1 MTDLSKL
8 NFLVVDNLRVTRH
21 ILRGLLMKIGAQ
33 HVDEAEDGAVALA
46 MVKNGHYDFVLS
58 DIMMLNMD
66 GLELLAAIKSDENLR
81 HTTVV
86 LMSSKTRQEIVLRG
100 LQLGAA
106 SHFIKYPS
114 EAELAEMIQAI
125 LLKLTGQA

>member
-1 MTDLSKL
+1 MTNLSEL
-8 NFLVVDNLRVTRH
+8 NFLVVDDLRVTRH
-21 ILRGLLMKIGAQ
+21 ILRGLLMQIGAQ
-33 HVDEAEDGAVALA
+33 HVAEAEDGAVALA

-86 LMSSKTRQEIVLRG
+86 LMSSKRRQEIVLRG